1 MNYENPKKYRVSMD
15 ATGEKPMQDVAVQV
29 DGRDL
34 PSTER
39 GLFVASI
46 FIDRVMHTLSALFGV
61 HEAEVAKIH
70 ERLDA
75 GETVNIEVDALHE
88 QLVQAGFVPN

>member
-1 MNYENPKKYRVSMD
+1 MNYESIKKYRIRMN

-39 GLFVASI
+39 SIFVASI
-46 FIDRVMHTLSALFGV
+46 FIDRVMHSLSALFGV
-61 HEAEVAKIH
+61 DEAEVAKIH
-70 ERLDA
+70 ERLDG
-75 GETVNIEVDALHE
+75 GETVNIEVDAIHT
-88 QLVQAGFVPN
+88 QLVQAGFVRN